1 MENRVGSKLGI
12 TVQAG
17 RQGSLICK
25 GAGFQ
30 ANLEAE
36 YVSRGDARSIHLDAF
51 TALHIEPESSQNL
64 KWHLDQA
71 TSLRDFAAL
80 CFGAP
85 LPLQSISFW
94 GGKISISETIQIPEV
109 VSAYFFEQTPSTPS
123 QVWYPIIMFRRL
135 EHVAPEILSVWCSQR
150 AKYQE
155 VIELIFLALYG
166 HHTRPE
172 VGFLLAVQAFEAFD
186 RAAFP
191 RNLTSAEHF
200 KTVFE
205 AIVSAIPQGT
215 SSDLRQKMKDSIQYA
230 NEPSLRKRLKDFQGR
245 LHRELGPDPLGFKLP
260 YIDGIVVT
268 RNYLTHY
275 PEELKQKILT
285 LEKMVEETD
294 RFCIMLILCVLKELG
309 LPFDETIRGVHLHSR
324 FRRFSKTSASRRVC
338 VNAGH

>member
-1 MENRVGSKLGI
+1 M
-12 TVQAG
+12 
-17 RQGSLICK
+17 
-25 GAGFQ
+25 
-30 ANLEAE
+30 
-36 YVSRGDARSIHLDAF
+36 
-51 TALHIEPESSQNL
+51 
-64 KWHLDQA
+64 
-71 TSLRDFAAL
+71 SLRDFAAL

-94 GGKISISETIQIPEV
+94 GGKIAISETIQIPEV
-109 VSAYFFEQTPSTPS
+109 VRAYFFEQTPSTPS

-155 VIELIFLALYG
+155 VIDLIFLVLYG

-172 VGFLLAVQAFEAFD
+172 VGFLLAMQAFEAFD

-205 AIVSAIPQGT
+205 AMVSAIPQGT
-215 SSDLRQKMKDSIQYA
+215 SSDLRQKMKNSIQYA
-230 NEPSLRKRLKDFQGR
+230 NEPSLRKRLKDFRGR
-245 LHRELGPDPLGFKLP
+245 LHKELGPDPLGFKLS
-260 YIDGIVVT
+260 YIDGIVAT

-285 LEKMVEETD
+285 SEKMVEETD

-324 FRRFSKTSASRRVC
+324 FRRFV
-338 VNAGH
+338 